1 MGLAILSDTN
11 FIGDLPVYGDIVA
24 VNDLKVGVRASGLDN
39 FIDLSNLDH
48 TLTNVGCTLSP
59 MLQRATHVGAVT
71 TNYQATSDAFTV
83 YSVVRHSVDAGRVHQ
98 HDVGSNFIN
107 SSTGGRGLRVFQE
120 SIAGG
125 LFRITARALLTRK
138 VISTGLLSSFYLNL
152 TLLDNLASIPAQLPW
167 YVLAVQFDPV
177 AKIYRLS
184 ELTTGA
190 SSTLDPSNV
199 LWTQSL
205 TNYADRNAP
214 GFDPT
219 YRLLVDG
226 ISTYSGQ
233 TLLPE
238 HFCWDR
244 ALTNAE
250 LTEQLAYSRSFM
262 LNARGVTLP

>member
-71 TNYQATSDAFTV
+71 TNYQATSNAFTM
-83 YSVVRHSVDAGRVHQ
+83 YSVVRHSIDAGKAYK
-98 HDVGSNFIN
+98 HDVGSNFVD
-107 SSTGGRGLRVFQE
+107 SSTGGCGVRVYQG
-120 SIAGG
+120 SIGGG
-125 LFRITARALLTRK
+125 LFRITARAMLARK
-138 VISTGLLSSFYLNL
+138 VISTGLLSSFYIDLI
-152 TLLDNLASIPAQLPW
+152 LLDNLASVPSQLPW
-167 YVLAVQFDPV
+167 YVLALQFDPV

-184 ELTTGA
+184 ELTMGL
-190 SSTLDPSNV
+190 STTFDPSNV
-199 LWTQSL
+199 LWSQSSL
-205 TNYADRNAP
+205 IYADRNAP

-238 HFCWDR
+238 HFCWNR